1 MTSPSSRIWYHL
13 VTAQVVYQVNG
24 QPEISSMHLNGI
36 VTTNTVNLPAASLG
50 KAQQAVQM
58 HFHQRHEGVDLKV
71 LDVVITNL
79 VNLGHMSP
87 QEFHATPDGTELRM
101 RPEASP
107 TDTEASSEESNA
119 QSKPVLSVVPRGD
132 DTLPSSSENA

>member
-1 MTSPSSRIWYHL
+1 MSSPSSRIWYHL

-36 VTTNTVNLPAASLG
+36 VTTDTVNLPAASLG

-87 QEFHATPDGTELRM
+87 QEFHATPEGTELRV

-107 TDTEASSEESNA
+107 TDTEAPSEEPKTH
-119 QSKPVLSVVPRGD
+119 SKPVLSVVATNDG
-132 DTLPSSSENA
+132 TLPSSPENG

>member
-1 MTSPSSRIWYHL
+1 MTSPSTRIWYHL
-13 VTAQVVYQVNG
+13 VTAQVVYQVVG

-36 VTTNTVNLPAASLG
+36 VTTDTVDLPAASLG

-71 LDVVITNL
+71 LDVVITSL
-79 VNLGHMSP
+79 VNLGYMSP

-107 TDTEASSEESNA
+107 TDTEASSEESKA
-119 QSKPVLSVVPRGD
+119 QSKPVLSVVATND
-132 DTLPSSSENA
+132 DTLPSSSEND

>member
-1 MTSPSSRIWYHL
+1 MSSPSTRTWYHL
-13 VTAQVVYQVNG
+13 VTAQIVYQVNG
-24 QPEISSMHLNGI
+24 QPEISSMYLNGI

-71 LDVVITNL
+71 LDVVIMNL
-79 VNLGHMSP
+79 TNLGHMTP
-87 QEFHATPDGTELRM
+87 QEFHAAPEGTELRM

-107 TDTEASSEESNA
+107 TDTEAPSEEPKTP
-119 QSKPVLSVVPRGD
+119 SKPVLSVVPRGD

>member
-1 MTSPSSRIWYHL
+1 MSSPSTRTWYHL
-13 VTAQVVYQVNG
+13 VTAQIVYQVNG
-24 QPEISSMHLNGI
+24 QPEISSMYLNGI
-36 VTTNTVNLPAASLG
+36 VTTNTVDLPAASLG

-79 VNLGHMSP
+79 TNLGHMTP
-87 QEFHATPDGTELRM
+87 QEFHAAPEGTELRM

-107 TDTEASSEESNA
+107 TDTEASSEESKA
-119 QSKPVLSVVPRGD
+119 QSKPVLSVVATND
-132 DTLPSSSENA
+132 

>member
-1 MTSPSSRIWYHL
+1 MSSPNSRTWYHL

-50 KAQQAVQM
+50 KAQQAVQL
-58 HFHQRHEGVDLKV
+58 HFHQRHEGVDLMV

-79 VNLGHMSP
+79 TNLGHMTP
-87 QEFHATPDGTELRM
+87 QEFHAAHEGTTLKPKAEGPNLTVVGGTATL
-101 RPEASP
+101 EDALADAGAKE
-107 TDTEASSEESNA
+107 DTAAGE
-119 QSKPVLSVVPRGD
+119 
-132 DTLPSSSENA
+132 

>member
-1 MTSPSSRIWYHL
+1 MSSPSTRTWYHL
-13 VTAQVVYQVNG
+13 VTAQIVYQVNG
-24 QPEISSMHLNGI
+24 QPEISSMYLNGI

-71 LDVVITNL
+71 LDVVIMNL
-79 VNLGHMSP
+79 TNLGHMTQ
-87 QEFHATPDGTELRM
+87 QEFHATPEGTELRM

-107 TDTEASSEESNA
+107 TDTEGPSEEPKTP
-119 QSKPVLSVVPRGD
+119 SKPVLSVVATNGD
-132 DTLPSSSENA
+132 TQPSSSENA

>member
-1 MTSPSSRIWYHL
+1 MSSPNSRTWYHL

-36 VTTNTVNLPAASLG
+36 VTTNTVDLPAASLG

-79 VNLGHMSP
+79 VNLGHMTP
-87 QEFHATPDGTELRM
+87 QEFHAAPEGTELRM

-107 TDTEASSEESNA
+107 TNTEAPSEESNA

>member
-1 MTSPSSRIWYHL
+1 MSSPNSRTWYHL

-36 VTTNTVNLPAASLG
+36 VTTNTVDLPAASLG

-79 VNLGHMSP
+79 TNLGHMTP
-87 QEFHATPDGTELRM
+87 QEFHAAPEGTELRM

-107 TDTEASSEESNA
+107 TNTEAPSEEPKTH
-119 QSKPVLSVVPRGD
+119 SKPVLSVVATNDG
-132 DTLPSSSENA
+132 TLPSSPENG

>member
-1 MTSPSSRIWYHL
+1 MSSPSTRTWYHL
-13 VTAQVVYQVNG
+13 VTAQIVYQVNG
-24 QPEISSMHLNGI
+24 QPEISSMYLNGI
-36 VTTNTVNLPAASLG
+36 VTTNTVDLPAASLG

-79 VNLGHMSP
+79 VNLGHMTP
-87 QEFHATPDGTELRM
+87 QEFHAAPEGTELRM

-107 TDTEASSEESNA
+107 TDTEASSEESKA
-119 QSKPVLSVVPRGD
+119 QSKPVLSVVATNDG
-132 DTLPSSSENA
+132 TLPSSPENG